1 MTMLKRVILLA
12 GSAALALAPAAYA
25 DSVTDT
31 GSVYSLSYTVVDTNS
46 YQFTLK
52 IDTSGYDAGDGTN
65 ELNAVAIDI
74 LKSSGSYTDFSV
86 VSAPAGYESTLQGG
100 ALGAGGCND
109 NATNYLCL
117 AFNTTPGGDPVGSS
131 GDGYTFVFDI
141 DTSSGGFKTS
151 GDGVKAVYDTAG
163 KPANGANTDVYTESI
178 DPTPTPE
185 PSSLMLLG
193 TGLLG
198 AAGMARRRWKA

>member
-1 MTMLKRVILLA
+1 MLKRVILVA

-31 GSVYSLSYTVVDTNS
+31 GSVYSLSYTTTGTDS
-46 YQFTLK
+46 YQFTLT
-52 IDTSGYDAGDGTN
+52 IDASGYDAGDGTN
-65 ELNAVAIDI
+65 ELNAVAIDV
-74 LKSSGSYTDFSV
+74 LKAAGSYTSYSV
-86 VSAPAGYESTLQGG
+86 ASAPAGYDSTLQGR
-100 ALGAGGCND
+100 ALGAAGCND
-109 NATNYLCL
+109 NSTNYLCL
-117 AFNTTPGGDPVGSS
+117 AFGTTPGGEPVGSS
-131 GDGYTFVFDI
+131 GDVYTFVFDI
-141 DTSSGGFKTS
+141 DTSSGGLKTS

-178 DPTPTPE
+178 DPTHTPE